1 MSLKKVSPLFRNARA
16 VNNVIS
22 NVILTGAVIVVGFSV
37 LAWTQYRASSYNEQ
51 YGEAMTSDLARL
63 RENLIF
69 EYISHNKG
77 TSVLSVYLMNSGTID
92 GVTIRT
98 FYISNIS
105 NASWVYSTSSI
116 DLKFFNNTPATSLS
130 RGSEAYFQIAPLN
143 LMANSTYRI
152 AIVTGRGSS
161 FETTYIA

>member
-1 MSLKKVSPLFRNARA
+1 MSLKKAGRLFRNTRA

-77 TSVLSVYLMNSGTID
+77 TSVLSVYLLNSGTID
-92 GVTIRT
+92 GVTVRT
-98 FYISNIS
+98 FYISN
-105 NASWVYSTSSI
+105 ASWLYSSSSI

-130 RGSEAYFQIAPLN
+130 RESEAYFQIAPLN
-143 LMANSTYRI
+143 LVANSTYRI

-161 FETTYIA
+161 FETTYIT